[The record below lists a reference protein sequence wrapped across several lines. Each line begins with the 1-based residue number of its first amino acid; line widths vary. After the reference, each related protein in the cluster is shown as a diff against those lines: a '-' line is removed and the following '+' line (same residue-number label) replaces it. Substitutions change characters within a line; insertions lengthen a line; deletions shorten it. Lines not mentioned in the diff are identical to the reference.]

1 MMEHNNEPRVNRSEL
16 SQSELLK
23 QAQHALAEH
32 AVADKSASAKQSI
45 LVKTLTLMVRVISKV
60 WYVITRTVAWLNYL
74 LSSRNPVLYG
84 IKIGA
89 IWLAYVPDSQYPG
102 ELTFCARRLGKNS
115 AWIGA
120 LGLAVYI
127 AITAAYFYGT
137 QFEELVYTTGKQEI
151 VAGEQYQFTGCTSLP
166 CSTQADNGKYY
177 KVESSHFLPAL
188 YYPEEDV
195 YANIPQQDGACLV
208 KGYGFY
214 FRSLRSLYKYFQ
226 WYQKAF
232 DVSCRPYTEAEKQLA
247 IGSGEIQ
254 KVKA

>member
-1 MMEHNNEPRVNRSEL
+1 MKHNNEPEVNRHEL
-16 SQSELLK
+16 SQHELLK
-23 QAQHALAEH
+23 QAQQALAEH
-32 AVADKSASAKQSI
+32 SATDKSASAEQTL
-45 LVKTLTLMVRVISKV
+45 LVKILTTMVRVFGKI
-60 WYVITRTVAWLNYL
+60 WYVISRPVVWLNYL
-74 LSSRNPVLYG
+74 FSSRNPVLYA
-84 IKIGA
+84 IKNGA

-102 ELTFCARRLGKNS
+102 ELTFSAHRLGKNS
-115 AWIGA
+115 AWIGS
-120 LGLAVYI
+120 LGLAGYI
-127 AITAAYFYGT
+127 AATAAYFYGT

-214 FRSLRSLYKYFQ
+214 FRNLRSLYKYFQ
-226 WYQKAF
+226 WYQKAY

-247 IGSGEIQ
+247 IGSGQIQ
-254 KVKA
+254 KVKD